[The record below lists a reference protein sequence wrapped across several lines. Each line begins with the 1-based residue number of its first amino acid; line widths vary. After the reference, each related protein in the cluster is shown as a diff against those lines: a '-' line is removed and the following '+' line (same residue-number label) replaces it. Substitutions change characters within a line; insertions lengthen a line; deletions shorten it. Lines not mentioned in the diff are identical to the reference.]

1 MEDQLSVDE
10 MNQED
15 GLDPDDYVFVVGA
28 DGKMKSVIFPAE
40 ETMNYHKDLL
50 KVFAMFGVKNPDELL
65 GGHTI
70 H

>member
-1 MEDQLSVDE
+1 
-10 MNQED
+10 MNPED
-15 GLDPDDYVFVVGA
+15 GLDDDDYVFVVGP

-40 ETMNYHKDLL
+40 ETIDYHKDLL
-50 KVFAMFGVKNPDELL
+50 KVFAMFGVNDPDDLL

>member
-15 GLDPDDYVFVVGA
+15 GLDPDDYVFIVGA
-28 DGKMKSVIFPAE
+28 NGKMKSVIFPTE
-40 ETMNYHKDLL
+40 ETMHYHKDLL
-50 KVFAMFGVKNPDELL
+50 KVFDMFGVKNPDELL